1 MPSRREFIMIATS
14 VGVSGLAGCFGSGQ
28 VTELSIR
35 NEDQTEH
42 AVRVKA
48 TGDFQSQTVEKTV
61 EAGGDAGVEEFIPI
75 LDYNHVATITVS
87 VDGTQVTRVER
98 RVEFDIET
106 FTIVVTGPESVRV
119 EPQSAPLTET
129 TTTSSTNNETAR
141 LSHTERNLTDAN

>member
-1 MPSRREFIMIATS
+1 MIATS

-48 TGDFQSQTVEKTV
+48 TGDFQSLTVEKTV
-61 EAGGDAGVEEFIPI
+61 EAEGDAGVEEFIPI
-75 LDYNHVATITVS
+75 LDYPHIATITVS

-98 RVEFDIET
+98 QVEFDIET
-106 FTIVVTGPESVRV
+106 FTVVVTGPESVRV

-129 TTTSSTNNETAR
+129 TTVSSTNNETAVS
-141 LSHTERNLTDAN
+141 SHTERNLTDAN